1 MNRPQTREGRQV
13 WDLASRLEGQV
24 RIAPGGVVMG
34 WDMAAALALGAALGI
49 EAAATAEL
57 LPVIETEM
65 ARAINQRNEGGGD
78 G

>member
-1 MNRPQTREGRQV
+1 
-13 WDLASRLEGQV
+13 
-24 RIAPGGVVMG
+24 MG